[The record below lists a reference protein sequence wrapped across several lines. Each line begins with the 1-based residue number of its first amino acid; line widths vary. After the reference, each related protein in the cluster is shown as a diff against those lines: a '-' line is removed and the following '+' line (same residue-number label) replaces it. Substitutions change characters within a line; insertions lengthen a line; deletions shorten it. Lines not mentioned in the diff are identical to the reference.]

1 MKVKELEWKVLD
13 GCHQVFS
20 LVHHRSQ
27 TVSGIQDAIKNIL
40 RGKVSAT
47 VENTENKMVPGP
59 AAAVTHS

>member
-1 MKVKELEWKVLD
+1 MAVIK
-13 GCHQVFS
+13 S

-27 TVSGIQDAIKNIL
+27 IVSGIQDAIKNIL